1 MTTIQPGDCVKVP
14 DGRVGR
20 VRDIQED
27 RVRVRLMRTTSHTH
41 QFIWYTKS
49 DLKVV
54 ACPKGWMGPEGYN
67 RYLKIT
73 LAKMKKLPSIFILLF
88 VLLSV
93 AQPVSAHEV
102 YVLTSSQISH
112 DLQVQNLN
120 VFSSLISNINKLWFL
135 FFAAAAVISLS
146 VSFFV
151 SFSRWGAKAAR
162 TIEKLSKFALP
173 LIRIVF
179 GIALISSAYHHS
191 LFGPE
196 LSLSH
201 LWMPGLWTTA
211 FYILGLLLIV
221 GLFIRISSVILLF
234 LFFLSVLTF
243 HAYMLTYINYLG
255 EILVLLLIGA
265 DRFSLDSWLFKK
277 SHPLIKNAEGISIAL
292 LRISFG
298 IALLYAA
305 LYVKFLHPALAYQV
319 VTEYHLTKY
328 LPFDPLFVVL
338 GAGCVETVIA
348 MLLLLGVNMRWN
360 ILFFVFWVTLSLLYF
375 GEAVWPHI
383 ILFGI
388 ATTLFLYGYD
398 RFTLERWLVAKTKKF
413 LPF

>member
-1 MTTIQPGDCVKVP
+1 MVK
-14 DGRVGR
+14 
-20 VRDIQED
+20 I
-27 RVRVRLMRTTSHTH
+27 
-41 QFIWYTKS
+41 
-49 DLKVV
+49 
-54 ACPKGWMGPEGYN
+54 
-67 RYLKIT
+67 
-73 LAKMKKLPSIFILLF
+73 KKLPSILILLF

-102 YVLTSSQISH
+102 YVLTASQIAH

-120 VFSSLISNINKLWFL
+120 VFSSLIPTVNKLWFL
-135 FFAAAAVISLS
+135 LFAAAAVISLLI
-146 VSFFV
+146 SFFI
-151 SFSRWGAKAAR
+151 SFSHWGTKTAR
-162 TIEKLSKFALP
+162 TIEKLSKVALP

-196 LSLSH
+196 LSLSR
-201 LWMPGLWTTA
+201 LWMAGLWSIALYA
-211 FYILGLLLIV
+211 FGLLLIA

-243 HAYMLTYINYLG
+243 HTYMLTYSNYLG
-255 EILVLLLIGA
+255 EILVLLIMGA
-265 DRFSLDSWLFKK
+265 DRFSLDTWLFKK
-277 SHPLIKNAEGISIAL
+277 SHLLIKNAEDVSIAL

-319 VTEYHLTKY
+319 VKEYHLTRY

-348 MLLLLGVNMRWN
+348 MLLLLGINMRWN

-375 GEAVWPHI
+375 GEAVWPHV

-398 RFTLERWLVAKTKKF
+398 RFTLERWLVTKTKKL